1 MAIVWSK
8 QEWSSSVWGG
18 GGGCFARAK
27 LFAHIRIEVLDSP
40 GVTLAPF
47 RHANN
52 VSHCTR
58 KQYLQRT

>member
-8 QEWSSSVWGG
+8 RGARVCGG
-18 GGGCFARAK
+18 GEGG
-27 LFAHIRIEVLDSP
+27 LFCTSKVVAHIRIEVLDSP